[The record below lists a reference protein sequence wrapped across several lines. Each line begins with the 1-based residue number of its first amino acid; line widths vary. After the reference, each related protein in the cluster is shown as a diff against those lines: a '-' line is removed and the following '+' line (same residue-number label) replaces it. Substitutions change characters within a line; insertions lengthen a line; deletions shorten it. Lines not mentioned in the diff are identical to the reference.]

1 MKKNFSMFPK
11 RYGFFPYIFLI
22 YLLLPISYLTNQTSG
37 IKQLIGFGLVLLF
50 LVTYRQLF
58 FLFRRKKIIYLLAG
72 HPAFDHFDLHCIL

>member
-1 MKKNFSMFPK
+1 MGLSIPK

-58 FLFRRKKIIYLLAG
+58 LFRRKKNYLLIG
-72 HPAFDHFDLHCIL
+72 WPSSFQSF

>member
-1 MKKNFSMFPK
+1 MKKTSACFRNGTAFSL
-11 RYGFFPYIFLI
+11 YLLI

-58 FLFRRKKIIYLLAG
+58 YSAAKNYLLIG
-72 HPAFDHFDLHCIL
+72 WPSSFQSF